1 MVELPRTIPFH
12 FQKHFSNEIK
22 QTEKQ
27 GIIEPHTGPAP
38 LISNI
43 VFAPK
48 DNDNLRVTVDMRQV
62 NKAIKS
68 TNLPIPKVENIK
80 AKMAGNKVFSKL
92 DFHPAFHQLHLIEES
107 RYATVFHGNGRLM
120 RFCRLTMGNM
130 VSSGELTKAF
140 IPIFS
145 SIDHTHIIHN
155 DQIIV
160 TPTIEEHDRALE
172 IVLNRKWRLAS
183 HSIQRNVS

>member
-1 MVELPRTIPFH
+1 MLYL
-12 FQKHFSNEIK
+12 
-22 QTEKQ
+22 
-27 GIIEPHTGPAP
+27 AP
-38 LISNI
+38 NDDGNI
-43 VFAPK
+43 
-48 DNDNLRVTVDMRQV
+48 RVTVDMRQV

-92 DFHPAFHQLHLIEES
+92 DFHPAFQLHLIEES